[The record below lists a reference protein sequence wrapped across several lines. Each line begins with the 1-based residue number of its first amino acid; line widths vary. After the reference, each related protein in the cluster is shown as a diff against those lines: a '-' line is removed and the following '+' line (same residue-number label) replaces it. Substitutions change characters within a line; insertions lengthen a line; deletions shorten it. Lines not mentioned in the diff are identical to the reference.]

1 MLLKSLAKAHP
12 NWKIISLRYSNPA
25 GNHSSGLIGD
35 ESATKYAGNLFAV
48 IQQVI
53 VGKR

>member
-1 MLLKSLAKAHP
+1 MLLKSLAMTHP

-25 GNHSSGLIGD
+25 GNHPSGLIGD
-35 ESATKYAGNLFAV
+35 ESVTKYAGNLFAV

-53 VGKR
+53 IGKR